1 MSRALTRLSDGL
13 GRSRAAVLATAGV
26 LLVAQLAF
34 RTWAAWSSW
43 YFLDDLIILRQL
55 AEGDE
60 WDYILEPVNGHFA
73 PVAKLVYWGIG
84 SIDPLAW
91 WPAAVVLV
99 VGQALASAACLW
111 MLVSLFGA
119 RRGILPPFAL
129 YLFLSLSI
137 PSYMWFGAALQQLP
151 LQVALCVAV
160 GAWVRHARGD
170 GLRWLGLC
178 LTSLVVGLLF
188 WEKTLV
194 VLPLLLYLS
203 YAYFTSGGPVSRLR
217 GLRPQGLGLVAVLG
231 IGVAY
236 VAYYVATVPSQF
248 AAVTPELAGDLAET
262 MLAST
267 LASGLVGGP
276 WQWQVP
282 APPNAF
288 ADPPS
293 WAVHCAWVVVVAV
306 VAYAWLRR
314 IRTGRA
320 LLLFLGY
327 VSGTFL
333 LVLTGR
339 ASALGATLGT
349 DSRYLSD
356 IPLVAAL
363 CLGLAFVDLPG
374 APGSSALRV
383 EPRIHAAP
391 RSVGAA
397 LLVVVLVGSLVSS
410 LGYVRPWHEDNAARP
425 FFDRFRTEIEA
436 RGRTDMVDRVVPEDV
451 MSQLA
456 APANNFEF
464 LAPLVTDAVHFPEVS
479 SDLAIVGDDGS
490 LRQVAIER
498 GVDSLP
504 GPVPGCGWRVIER
517 GRRIPLAGDAFDYVW
532 WARIGYLS
540 SQDSS
545 VTVSAGSTSVQT
557 RVRAGLNNLYVLLE
571 GGFGHVTIDGLDPG
585 TTLCVDTI
593 EVGQPEPGGP
603 LP

>member
-1 MSRALTRLSDGL
+1 VSSGERRSLDGHV
-13 GRSRAAVLATAGV
+13 RSRRWVLGTAVA
-26 LLVAQLAF
+26 LLISQLVF

-43 YFLDDLIILRQL
+43 YFLDDLILLRQL

-60 WDYILEPVNGHFA
+60 WDYILEPVNGHLA

-137 PSYMWFGAALQQLP
+137 PSYMWFAAALQQLP

-170 GLRWLGLC
+170 GVRWLGLC

-236 VAYYVATVPSQF
+236 VAYYVATVPSQL

-262 MLAST
+262 MLANT

-276 WQWQVP
+276 WQWRVP

-327 VSGTFL
+327 VSGTLL

-363 CLGLAFVDLPG
+363 CLGLAFIRLPG
-374 APGSSALRV
+374 AAGSSA
-383 EPRIHAAP
+383 PRQAPFIHAAP
-391 RSVGAA
+391 RLLVTG
-397 LLVVVLVGSLVSS
+397 LLVVVLVGSVASS
-410 LGYVRPWHEDNAARP
+410 LGYVRPWHRDNAAHT
-425 FFDRFRTEIEA
+425 FFDRFRAEVEA

-456 APANNFEF
+456 APANNFRF
-464 LAPLVTDAVHFPEVS
+464 LAPLVTDKVHFPDVS
-479 SDLAIVGDDGS
+479 PDLAIAGDDGS
-490 LRQVAIER
+490 LRQVVIER

-504 GPVPGCGWRVIER
+504 GRVAGCGWRVKEA
-517 GRRIPLAGDAFDYVW
+517 GRRIPLAGDAFDYAW

-540 SQDSS
+540 SNDSP
-545 VTVSAGSTSVQT
+545 VTVTAGQNRVETSV
-557 RVRAGLNNLYVLLE
+557 RSGLNNLYLRLE
-571 GGFGHVTIDGLDPG
+571 GGFDHVTIDGLDPG
-585 TTLCVDTI
+585 TTLCVDTV
-593 EVGQPEPGGP
+593 EVGQPVPGGP

>member
-1 MSRALTRLSDGL
+1 VSSGERRSLDGHV
-13 GRSRAAVLATAGV
+13 RSRRWVLGTAVA
-26 LLVAQLAF
+26 LLISQLVF

-43 YFLDDLIILRQL
+43 YFLDDLILLRQL

-60 WDYILEPVNGHFA
+60 WDYILEPVNGHLA

-137 PSYMWFGAALQQLP
+137 PSYMWVAAALQQLP

-170 GLRWLGLC
+170 GVRWLGLC

-236 VAYYVATVPSQF
+236 VAYYVATVPSQL

-262 MLAST
+262 MLANT

-276 WQWQVP
+276 WQWRVP

-363 CLGLAFVDLPG
+363 CLGLAFIRLPG
-374 APGSSALRV
+374 AAGSSA
-383 EPRIHAAP
+383 PRQAPFIHAAP
-391 RSVGAA
+391 RLLVTG
-397 LLVVVLVGSLVSS
+397 LLVVVLVGSVASS
-410 LGYVRPWHEDNAARP
+410 LGYVRPWHRDNAAHT
-425 FFDRFRTEIEA
+425 FFDRFRAEVEA

-456 APANNFEF
+456 APANNFRF
-464 LAPLVTDAVHFPEVS
+464 LAPLVTDKVHFPDVS
-479 SDLAIVGDDGS
+479 PDLAIAGDDGS
-490 LRQVAIER
+490 LRQVVIER

-504 GPVPGCGWRVIER
+504 GRVAGCGWRVKEA

-540 SQDSS
+540 SNDSP
-545 VTVSAGSTSVQT
+545 VTVTAGQNRVETSV
-557 RVRAGLNNLYVLLE
+557 RSGLNNLYLRLE
-571 GGFGHVTIDGLDPG
+571 GGFDHVTIDGLDPG
-585 TTLCVDTI
+585 TTLCIDTV
-593 EVGQPEPGGP
+593 EVGQPEPGAP